1 MFHFIFFLG
10 HFVHYR
16 WSVFKMDKM
25 NTANERTLKN
35 FVKVDFI
42 NIQHCKKKAKRTKT
56 DKVRIYNKVLKKDSF

>member
-1 MFHFIFFLG
+1 
-10 HFVHYR
+10 
-16 WSVFKMDKM
+16 M